1 MIRLLLPPQEGP
13 LRILAVG
20 AHSDDIEIGAGGTLL
35 QLLDEH
41 PDSHVRWVVLSASE
55 ERAAEARRSCEA
67 LCGPTASV
75 ELTLLEFRD
84 AYFPFQG
91 AEIKDALAEV
101 QAGFDPDLVFAPRP
115 EDRHQDHRLVAE
127 LIFQLFRDHLV
138 LEYEIPKTDADLTS
152 PNVYVPLSR
161 ETTEEK
167 ITHVLRYFP
176 SQRARP
182 WFEPEAFRAIL
193 RLRGLESNAESGYAE
208 GFIVRR
214 LVLGPSGSPGV

>member
-1 MIRLLLPPQEGP
+1 MIRLLLPRPPERP
-13 LRILAVG
+13 LQILAVG

-41 PDSHVRWVVLSASE
+41 PDSHVRWVVLSASG

-67 LCGPTASV
+67 LCGSTATV

-91 AEIKDALAEV
+91 AEIKDALAEI
-101 QAGFDPDLVFAPRP
+101 QAGFDPDVVFGPRP

-127 LIFQLFRDHLV
+127 LIFQLYRDHLV
-138 LEYEIPKTDADLTS
+138 LGYEIPKTDADLTS

-161 ETTEEK
+161 ETSEEK
-167 ITHVLRYFP
+167 IAHLLRHFP
-176 SQRARP
+176 SQSARP

-193 RLRGLESNAESGYAE
+193 RLRGLEANAESGHAE
-208 GFIVRR
+208 GFLARR
-214 LVLGPSGSPGV
+214 LVLGL